1 MRSILASRL
10 SAEATAQSA
19 SYLSRALRLSSTA
32 RAMRSICACSA
43 SSICLLTALDWA
55 KTCCWA
61 SWRAFRSAKRQSTN
75 RGMGPESASSSS
87 SIILINK
94 ACCHLGALGS
104 FEWPRGPAVLS
115 GGRLGLIC
123 ERPLCQRASPC
134 VSLKLKD
141 APRAIS
147 ASPQI

>member
-1 MRSILASRL
+1 M
-10 SAEATAQSA
+10 
-19 SYLSRALRLSSTA
+19 SSL
-32 RAMRSICACSA
+32 I
-43 SSICLLTALDWA
+43 
-55 KTCCWA
+55 
-61 SWRAFRSAKRQSTN
+61 

-123 ERPLCQRASPC
+123 ERPLCQRA
-134 VSLKLKD
+134 VSLCLLEAK
-141 APRAIS
+141 RCSESNIGF
-147 ASPQI
+147 SPNLVGSSP